1 MRFNLWEDC
10 NRVPLTELLSFIVDN
25 RGKTVPTAPSGH
37 KLIATNCVTNNT
49 LFPVYEK
56 IRYLSEETYQTWFRA
71 HPIPGD
77 ILFVNKGTPGRVCL
91 VPDPVDFCI
100 AQDMIALR
108 ADESK
113 IYPKYLFAVLRSRE
127 IQQQIYNTNV
137 GDVIPHF
144 KKQFLNQLLI
154 PIPERSIQ
162 ESIGDLYYVL
172 SLKAER
178 NKKINDNLQQQ
189 AQALFKKWFVDNPDA
204 ISWKEGTFSDLI
216 EKTISGDWGKDSP
229 SGNNTEMVYCIRGA
243 DIPEVRAGN
252 KGKMPTRYILPK
264 NYAAKQLVDGDIVVE
279 ISGGSPTQSTGRAA
293 AVSDTLLARYDKGMV
308 CTNFCKA
315 LKPRA
320 GYSMYVY
327 YYWQYLYDRNIF
339 FSYENGTTG
348 IKNLDINGFIETE
361 PIVIA
366 PEDLVEK
373 FDAVCQTVFSKIY
386 ANGMENEQ
394 LALVR
399 DTILPKL
406 MSGEIDVS
414 AVQL

>member
-1 MRFNLWEDC
+1 MSFKYVSLYSLAEWKNGLAFKQIHFAGQGKPVIKIAELKNGITAQTAYTQQTFDDSVYLTKGDMVFSWSGNPETSIDVFWYNLPNGWLNQHIFKVTPNEG
-10 NRVPLTELLSFIVDN
+10 V
-25 RGKTVPTAPSGH
+25 H
-37 KLIATNCVTNNT
+37 KL
-49 LFPVYEK
+49 Y
-56 IRYLSEETYQTWFRA
+56 
-71 HPIPGD
+71 
-77 ILFVNKGTPGRVCL
+77 
-91 VPDPVDFCI
+91 
-100 AQDMIALR
+100 
-108 ADESK
+108 
-113 IYPKYLFAVLRSRE
+113 
-127 IQQQIYNTNV
+127 
-137 GDVIPHF
+137 
-144 KKQFLNQLLI
+144 
-154 PIPERSIQ
+154 
-162 ESIGDLYYVL
+162 LYYL
-172 SLKAER
+172 LKSLKPQFTAIAS
-178 NKKINDNLQQQ
+178 NKQTTGLGHVTIRDMKEMMIELPDYDIQKSVGEYLYSIDQKVCINQMINDNLQQQ
-189 AQALFKKWFVDNPDA
+189 AQALFKQWFVDNPDA
-204 ISWKEGTFSDLI
+204 ISWKEGTFSNLI

-293 AVSDTLLARYDKGMV
+293 AVSDALLAWYDKGMV

-327 YYWQYLYDRNIF
+327 YYWQYLYDRDIF

-366 PEDLVEK
+366 PEGLVEK

-386 ANGMENEQ
+386 ANGMENEH

-399 DTILPKL
+399 DTLLPKL

-414 AVQL
+414 TIQL

>member
-1 MRFNLWEDC
+1 MTSEWRTIRAADFIDFNP
-10 NRVPLTELLSFIVDN
+10 R
-25 RGKTVPTAPSGH
+25 
-37 KLIATNCVTNNT
+37 
-49 LFPVYEK
+49 
-56 IRYLSEETYQTWFRA
+56 
-71 HPIPGD
+71 
-77 ILFVNKGTPGRVCL
+77 
-91 VPDPVDFCI
+91 
-100 AQDMIALR
+100 
-108 ADESK
+108 
-113 IYPKYLFAVLRSRE
+113 
-127 IQQQIYNTNV
+127 
-137 GDVIPHF
+137 
-144 KKQFLNQLLI
+144 
-154 PIPERSIQ
+154 
-162 ESIGDLYYVL
+162 L
-172 SLKAER
+172 SLKKGDIATKVAMDKLKPFTKKIPETEKAEFNGGAKFCNGDTVMARITPCLENGKTAYVDMLDDGEIGFGSTEFIVMRAKTGISDPQFVYYIAINPVFR
-178 NKKINDNLQQQ
+178 NVAIKSMVGSSGRQRVQQSVLEELELSVPDLDEQRRIGDFLARIDEKIALNDRINDNLQQQ
-189 AQALFKKWFVDNPDA
+189 AQALFKQWFVDNPDA
-204 ISWKEGTFSDLI
+204 ISWKEGTFSNLI

-293 AVSDTLLARYDKGMV
+293 AVSDALLARYDKGMV

-327 YYWQYLYDRNIF
+327 YYWQYLYDRDIF

-366 PEDLVEK
+366 PEGLVEK

-399 DTILPKL
+399 DTLLPKL

>member
-178 NKKINDNLQQQ
+178 NKKINDNLADLLQTVYQERFGDTSLIANQ
-189 AQALFKKWFVDNPDA
+189 GILSDICSYSRDKVAVSELNVSTYFSTENMLSGKAGSTEATSLPTTSQTTACHKGDTLISNIRPYFKK
-204 ISWKEGTFSDLI
+204 I
-216 EKTISGDWGKDSP
+216 
-229 SGNNTEMVYCIRGA
+229 VYCEDNCGCSTDVLCFTPSQPRYSAYLFSTLYA
-243 DIPEVRAGN
+243 DKFFAFMVAGS
-252 KGKMPTRYILPK
+252 KGTKMPRGDKQQIMTYPVVLPSEEELAGFNTIASPLLEQIYSNSAENKRLSIL
-264 NYAAKQLVDGDIVVE
+264 
-279 ISGGSPTQSTGRAA
+279 R
-293 AVSDTLLARYDKGMV
+293 DTL
-308 CTNFCKA
+308 
-315 LKPRA
+315 
-320 GYSMYVY
+320 
-327 YYWQYLYDRNIF
+327 
-339 FSYENGTTG
+339 
-348 IKNLDINGFIETE
+348 
-361 PIVIA
+361 
-366 PEDLVEK
+366 
-373 FDAVCQTVFSKIY
+373 
-386 ANGMENEQ
+386 
-394 LALVR
+394 
-399 DTILPKL
+399 LPKL

-414 AVQL
+414 AIQL

>member
-1 MRFNLWEDC
+1 MTSEWRTIRAADFIDFNP
-10 NRVPLTELLSFIVDN
+10 R
-25 RGKTVPTAPSGH
+25 
-37 KLIATNCVTNNT
+37 
-49 LFPVYEK
+49 
-56 IRYLSEETYQTWFRA
+56 
-71 HPIPGD
+71 
-77 ILFVNKGTPGRVCL
+77 
-91 VPDPVDFCI
+91 
-100 AQDMIALR
+100 
-108 ADESK
+108 
-113 IYPKYLFAVLRSRE
+113 
-127 IQQQIYNTNV
+127 
-137 GDVIPHF
+137 
-144 KKQFLNQLLI
+144 
-154 PIPERSIQ
+154 
-162 ESIGDLYYVL
+162 L
-172 SLKAER
+172 SLKKGDIATKVAMDKLKPFTKKIPETEKAEFNGGAKFCNGDTVMARITPCLENGKTAYVDMLDDGEIGFGSTEFIVMRAKTEISDPQFVYYTAINPVFR
-178 NKKINDNLQQQ
+178 NVAIKSMVGSSGRQRVQQSVLEELELSVPDLDEQRRIGDFLARIDEKIALNDRINDNLQQQ
-189 AQALFKKWFVDNPDA
+189 AQALFKKWFIDNPDA
-204 ISWKEGTFSDLI
+204 ISWKEGTFSNLI

-293 AVSDTLLARYDKGMV
+293 AVSDALLARYDKGMV

-327 YYWQYLYDRNIF
+327 YYWQYLYDRDIF

-366 PEDLVEK
+366 PESLAEK
-373 FDAVCQTVFSKIY
+373 FDAVCQTNFSKIY
-386 ANGMENEQ
+386 ANGMENEH

-399 DTILPKL
+399 DTLLPKL